1 MNPTELDAEALFTQ
15 LEQAVGAGLAG
26 TSRLAIVGIYSGG
39 AWIAE
44 RLATSLGVADLGF
57 VDVSFY
63 RDDYA

>member
-1 MNPTELDAEALFTQ
+1 MNPTELDAEVLFTQ

-57 VDVSFY
+57 VDVSFF
-63 RDDYA
+63 RDD